1 MEALQDFPPIV
12 ALILGLVLLAWLVL
26 VFLVPFMIE
35 GIRQSTRKTYEEL
48 VEMNDKLD
56 QLNAALSRGG
66 FAGDYGSPP
75 RTDAPMS
82 GRPDRGDDRGG
93 PPRAETRRGDTRPA
107 PPEARRRREP
117 TISDTPP
124 VDDPRRDRREPVVR

>member
-1 MEALQDFPPIV
+1 MQAFQDVPPIV

-48 VEMNDKLD
+48 AAMNEKLD
-56 QLNAALSRGG
+56 KLNAALTRGTG
-66 FAGDYGSPP
+66 MMPGDVGAPP
-75 RTDAPMS
+75 RSD
-82 GRPDRGDDRGG
+82 
-93 PPRAETRRGDTRPA
+93 PRNA
-107 PPEARRRREP
+107 PPGVAPGRTEPRGRREP

-124 VDDPRRDRREPVVR
+124 VRDPRRDRREPVVR

>member
-48 VEMNDKLD
+48 AAMNDKLD
-56 QLNAALSRGG
+56 RLNAALMRG
-66 FAGDYGSPP
+66 ATGDMG
-75 RTDAPMS
+75 
-82 GRPDRGDDRGG
+82 GG
-93 PPRAETRRGDTRPA
+93 PPRGEPSTA
-107 PPEARRRREP
+107 PGRTEPRARREP
-117 TISDTPP
+117 TISDTTPGR
-124 VDDPRRDRREPVVR
+124 DPRRERREPVVR